1 MGCMNISAHDLK
13 TLWAEIS
20 ALRWTNNISA
30 AICLVPPQF
39 CKTNSQYLQ
48 PVLTWSL
55 HDSCM
60 QDTHAFNISTVHT
73 QQLWIH
79 LHFTTLLLFSFPS
92 ILAAWLAELSGTI
105 LWQQVC
111 SASQPCKLCMFGF
124 KNKPLYIS
132 FMLFHAIQFLFFKF
146 TVIDLENLAIL
157 VLAMSIAPSLFRTAQ
172 VSSTQK

>member
-1 MGCMNISAHDLK
+1 MNISAHDLK
-13 TLWAEIS
+13 TLCAEIS
-20 ALRWTNNISA
+20 ALRWTNNILT

-39 CKTNSQYLQ
+39 SKTNSQYLQ

-111 SASQPCKLCMFGF
+111 SGSQPCKLCTFGL
-124 KNKPLYIS
+124 KKSLYTFLSCYSIS
-132 FMLFHAIQFLFFKF
+132 FFKF
-146 TVIDLENLAIL
+146 TAIDLENLAIL